1 LHRRPIPA
9 NAIMVKSVAATTLLK
24 MTNKIHSY
32 ILSKC
37 FIDWHPKKKKI
48 IQQATWLGVQLH
60 LSCHNFV
67 TIGVHLYHMQVS
79 K

>member
-1 LHRRPIPA
+1 MTCISNTWEPPQNRIVLNAFCFTLLHRRPIPA

-37 FIDWHPKKKKI
+37 FID
-48 IQQATWLGVQLH
+48 
-60 LSCHNFV
+60 
-67 TIGVHLYHMQVS
+67 
-79 K
+79 